1 MSMSRAL
8 SVSTSD
14 RSRAAYFGYFASEFR
29 YAG

>member
-8 SVSTSD
+8 SVTTLD
-14 RSRAAYFGYFASEFR
+14 RSRAAFFGYFAYEFR